1 MLHNSLRQP
10 LRALSTPARVA
21 RQIGTA
27 ALLLTI
33 LAPAFLLILR
43 AARAQD
49 ADAGKAQ
56 ASAQNNSGKIDAPM
70 AVDWKFTGQAFPGN
84 SAAPLAAEDTIFFA
98 SGNVVYAVDRTSG
111 AQKWRY
117 PIAGT
122 LPRAILYTPAYSD
135 GTLLLSTAEGLT
147 ALDATTGKLKYPS
160 FLVPNGANTSPVV
173 IGDSVYFG
181 GGNGRIF
188 ALNIKSGDPVNAMF
202 RNGLNLQTDI
212 SGNMTAQN
220 GQIYVITANQ
230 MMHSIDALTGNQRWQ
245 SRVEGETRGSVVV
258 PDGEILYVAAGSSL
272 QAYRASSGVLRWSQ
286 PTPRN
291 IVAPPVVDSDGGIYV
306 ITSDRAVYC
315 IEFKGAR
322 PESKWKK
329 VVPQVDYNVVAQP
342 VIADG
347 LLIIATQGGGIWAL
361 DLATGGL
368 KWNYRIHP
376 SATENAATI
385 PTRAGISA
393 HPIIVSDM
401 LLTVSDDG
409 TLTAFRHNASDVTP
423 PLITPIKPA
432 QGDYVNGQ
440 PPFTIRA
447 RISDEGSG
455 LNVDTLAVKLD
466 DNQIAM
472 QKVLGVGTNGF
483 IFDTGTGDL
492 QYTIYPRGG
501 NEVGRTTALADGH
514 HTVIIT
520 VKDWMGNT
528 ATRSWS
534 FVVDDTIKR
543 GSATTPGGGPPGFGG
558 SRGGGDKGG

>member
-1 MLHNSLRQP
+1 MLPNSLWQREQV
-10 LRALSTPARVA
+10 LSPPARAA
-21 RQIGTA
+21 RRLGAA

-33 LAPAFLLILR
+33 LAPASFLTLR
-43 AARAQD
+43 SARAQD
-49 ADAGKAQ
+49 AGTAPA
-56 ASAQNNSGKIDAPM
+56 AAQNSTGRVDAPM
-70 AVDWKFTGQAFPGN
+70 AVDWRFTGQPSPGN
-84 SAAPLAAEDTIFFA
+84 AAAPLAANNTIYFV
-98 SGNVVYAVDRTSG
+98 SGSVVYAVDRTSG

-117 PIAGT
+117 PASST
-122 LPRAILYTPAYSD
+122 LPRTIIYTPAYSD
-135 GTLLLSTAEGLT
+135 GTVFLSTAEGLS
-147 ALDATTGKLKYPS
+147 ALDAETGKLKYPS
-160 FLVPNGANTSPVV
+160 FIVPNGANTSPVI

-202 RNGLNLQTDI
+202 RNGLNLQADFA
-212 SGNMTAQN
+212 GNMTALN
-220 GQIYVITANQ
+220 GQLYVITANQ

-245 SRVEGETRGSVVV
+245 SRVEGEIRGSIVV
-258 PDGEILYVAAGSSL
+258 PDGETLYVAAGSSL
-272 QAYRASSGVLRWSQ
+272 QAFRASSGVLRWSQ

-291 IVAPPVVDSDGGIYV
+291 IVAPPVVDSAGGIYV

-315 IEFKGAR
+315 IEIKGPR
-322 PESKWKK
+322 PKSKWEK
-329 VVPQVDYNVVAQP
+329 VVPQVDTNVIAQP
-342 VIADG
+342 VIADD
-347 LLIIATQGGGIWAL
+347 LLIIATQGGSIWAL
-361 DLATGGL
+361 DLASGGV

-393 HPIIVSDM
+393 HPIVVGDT

-409 TLTAFRHNASDVTP
+409 TLTAFRHSASDVTP
-423 PLITPIKPA
+423 PMITPVKPL

-455 LNVDTLAVKLD
+455 LNVNTLAVKLD
-466 DNQIAM
+466 DNQIAL

-483 IFDTGTGDL
+483 IFDTSTGDL
-492 QYTIYPRGG
+492 QYTIYPRSG
-501 NEVGRTTALADGH
+501 NEVGRTTALVDGH
-514 HTVIIT
+514 HTVTVT

-534 FVVDDTIKR
+534 FVIDDTIKR
-543 GSATTPGGGPPGFGG
+543 GGIPTTPGGGRSGFGG
-558 SRGGGDKGG
+558 GGDSGGKGE